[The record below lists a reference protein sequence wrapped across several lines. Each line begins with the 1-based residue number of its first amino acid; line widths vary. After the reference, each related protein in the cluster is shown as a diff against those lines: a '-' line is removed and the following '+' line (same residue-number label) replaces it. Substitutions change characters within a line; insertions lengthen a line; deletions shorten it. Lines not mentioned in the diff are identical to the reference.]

1 MAKQQI
7 IKLYSDELDGRC
19 AVGVIMSYYG
29 WKGKDDSHAGEKL
42 LGASIAL
49 RHTGVSKDL
58 IIRLNESGKAFEEI
72 SDYLDNIIPRK
83 IP

>member
-1 MAKQQI
+1 MSQQPATT
-7 IKLYSDELDGRC
+7 KTGT
-19 AVGVIMSYYG
+19 AYG

-58 IIRLNESGKAFEEI
+58 IIRFNDSGKTF
-72 SDYLDNIIPRK
+72 DG
-83 IP
+83 